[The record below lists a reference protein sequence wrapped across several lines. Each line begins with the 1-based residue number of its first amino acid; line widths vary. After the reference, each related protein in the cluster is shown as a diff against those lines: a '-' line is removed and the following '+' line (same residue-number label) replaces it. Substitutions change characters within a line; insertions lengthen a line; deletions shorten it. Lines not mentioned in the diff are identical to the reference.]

1 MKNKINKA
9 LIITFIF
16 WLIMFIL
23 SVVNILND
31 FGVLYV
37 IGMCV
42 SALLFNIL
50 YIIRKKIEWI
60 LCFNK
65 KI

>member
-50 YIIRKKIEWI
+50 YIIRKKIE
-60 LCFNK
+60 
-65 KI
+65 